1 MNEPPKTSH
10 TLTLS
15 RWHKVAERLSR
26 EYTEAVYACRLT
38 LNQTKVSAYL
48 GETQERQLREQST
61 MGLERLNKAFV
72 IQDSLAQIRQVLG
85 DANVHH
91 GISAKLAEFDKL
103 NRRVKV
109 LTEIMEG
116 QTADMIG
123 IDELH
128 KIPADYVA
136 DGERYDSKRPLLNIR
151 MLDANALGVVRTQ
164 FEQTRTQAYALADE
178 IADLNRAKITLELPL
193 EIAQMA
199 GL

>member
-1 MNEPPKTSH
+1 MDEPLKTSH

-15 RWHKVAERLSR
+15 RWHKIAERLSR
-26 EYTEAVYACRLT
+26 EYTETVYACRLT

-48 GETQERQLREQST
+48 GSSQEKELRGQST
-61 MGLERLNKAFV
+61 MSLERLNKAFF
-72 IQDSLAQIRQVLG
+72 IQDCLAQIRQALG
-85 DANVHH
+85 DAIVHH

-109 LTEIMEG
+109 LTEIIEG
-116 QTADMIG
+116 QKADMIG

-128 KIPADYVA
+128 KIPADYLA
-136 DGERYDSKRPLLNIR
+136 DGERYDSKRPLLSVR
-151 MLDANALGVVRTQ
+151 MLDASALGALRTQ
-164 FEQTRTQAYALADE
+164 FEQLRTQAYALADE
-178 IADLNRAKITLELPL
+178 IADLNRAKITLELPV

>member
-1 MNEPPKTSH
+1 MNDPPKTSH

-15 RWHKVAERLSR
+15 RWHKAAERLSR